1 MAYAESPLGEISQI
15 ELDEISHRRHQEG
28 EASLAAH
35 NSENQSRE
43 QWDITMIWLVKAW
56 SITCTGCIILLPFP
70 LSFFQIPGINANIYA
85 RTAVLSMLIC
95 AAIGLMIA
103 GFYLQMKDKFKS
115 ETFIKEW
122 LKASRG
128 CNNREAVDFW
138 TRLCLPASL
147 FVWAMFFCIVT
158 LLTLAMCV
166 NPTNEMEFNQKRV
179 QAWHISSVIFLA
191 IMTVSQV
198 AQVYRFGKRI
208 LEA

>member
-1 MAYAESPLGEISQI
+1 MAYAESPFGEISLI
-15 ELDEISHRRHQEG
+15 ELNEVRPHPRQGG
-28 EASLAAH
+28 EANLAAH
-35 NSENQSRE
+35 NLDNQSRK
-43 QWDITMIWLVKAW
+43 QWDVTMIWLVKAW

-103 GFYLQMKDKFKS
+103 GFYIQMKNKFKS
-115 ETFIKEW
+115 ERFIKEW

-128 CNNREAVDFW
+128 CNSRDAVDFW
-138 TRLCLPASL
+138 TCLCLPASL
-147 FVWAMFFCIVT
+147 FVWAMFFCIAT

-208 LEA
+208 LKA